1 MTTLRPS
8 AAMSPVTPA
17 LAIVVVFLSYAF
29 MAFEAAFTP
38 QSVGEGGDSAA
49 MHNRPWRSRAG
60 LSSMLDATE
69 RFLAGAGFDRA
80 PWLAVA
86 FGAGIAAWFALPNRW
101 NWLALL
107 AGCLSL
113 VMGTLAVLRDD
124 GRFPYLR
131 QAVVAVV
138 LTLAAGCATV
148 WMKSALVGE
157 PAISRPM
164 VETLAAK
171 VIGRE
176 DQPAERRVRLMLE
189 TREPG
194 TGRVIRV
201 RLNLPTDIDRHDLRE
216 GAQVRL
222 RARLMPPA
230 APMLPG
236 GHDFARSAW
245 FAGIAA
251 TGSVLGEVEVI
262 KSGEK
267 PDWFGGLQSKLSQH
281 VRAQLDG
288 SAGTIAAAFASGDR
302 GAIAERDDEAM
313 RDAGLTHLLS
323 ISGLHVSAVVAATWF
338 IAIKLLALWP
348 WLALRVRLPILAAG
362 LAALSGVLYTLVTG
376 AEVPTVRSC
385 IGAVLVLAAL
395 TLGREPLSLRMLAVA
410 AFLVMLLWPEAVVGP
425 SFQMSFASVIA
436 IVSLHSSAPVR
447 AFLAAREEPWWART
461 GRRLLMLLLT
471 GVVIELALMPIGLFH
486 FHRAGVYGAFA
497 NVVAIPLTTFI
508 TMPLIAIALVLDV
521 VGIGGPAWWLTGQ
534 SIDLMLD
541 MAHWIA
547 AQPGAVTLL
556 PAMGKGS
563 IALFTVGALWLALW
577 RGRVRLVGLL
587 PIMVAVIPLALLEP
601 PDILVSGDGRHVG
614 ITGEADGSLLVLR
627 EARSDFARDN
637 LTELAGMNGTMLP
650 MAQWPRAH
658 CSRDFCAIVLH
669 RAGREWH
676 LLLSRTRE
684 MTGERAL
691 AAACDRAD
699 IVISD
704 RWLPQ
709 SCKPAMLKVDRRMLS
724 RTGGLAID
732 LESGIVHTV
741 AEDQGEH
748 GWWQSVVAKTMRRSI
763 SQKLVTEKPPI
774 TGMSGNPVS

>member
-1 MTTLRPS
+1 
-8 AAMSPVTPA
+8 
-17 LAIVVVFLSYAF
+17 
-29 MAFEAAFTP
+29 
-38 QSVGEGGDSAA
+38 
-49 MHNRPWRSRAG
+49 
-60 LSSMLDATE
+60 MLDAAE

-80 PWLAVA
+80 PWLAVSFA
-86 FGAGIAAWFALPNRW
+86 AGIAAWFALPNRW
-101 NWLALL
+101 SWLALL

-113 VMGTLAVLRDD
+113 VLGALAALRGD

-131 QAVVAVV
+131 QAIVAVA
-138 LTLAAGCATV
+138 LILAAGCATV
-148 WMKSALVGE
+148 WTKSALVGQ
-157 PAISRPM
+157 PAIARPM
-164 VETLAAK
+164 VETLSAT
-171 VIGRE
+171 VVGRQ

-189 TREPG
+189 THDPRE
-194 TGRVIRV
+194 GRAIRV
-201 RLNLPTDIDRHDLRE
+201 RLNLPAEMDRNDLRE
-216 GAQVRL
+216 GAKVRL

-230 APMLPG
+230 PPMLPG

-245 FAGIAA
+245 FSGIAA
-251 TGSVLGEVEVI
+251 TGSVLGEVEVL
-262 KSGEK
+262 K
-267 PDWFGGLQSKLSQH
+267 PGDEASWFGGLQSNLSQH
-281 VRAQLDG
+281 VRGRLGG

-302 GAIAERDDEAM
+302 GAIAEQDDEAM

-362 LAALSGVLYTLVTG
+362 LAALSGIMYTLVTG

-436 IVSLHSSAPVR
+436 IVSLHGSAPVR
-447 AFLAAREEPWWART
+447 AFLAPREEPWWART

-471 GVVIELALMPIGLFH
+471 GIVIELALLPIGLFH
-486 FHRAGVYGAFA
+486 FHRAGMYGAFA

-508 TMPLIAIALVLDV
+508 TMPLIAIALVLDI
-521 VGIGGPAWWLTGQ
+521 VGIGAPVWWLTGL
-534 SIDLMLD
+534 SIDVMLD

-547 AQPGAVTLL
+547 VRPGAVTLL
-556 PAMGKGS
+556 PAMGRGS
-563 IALFTVGALWLALW
+563 IALFTIGALWLALW
-577 RGRVRLVGLL
+577 RGRIRLAGLL
-587 PIMVAVIPLALLEP
+587 PIMVAVVPLVLLDP
-601 PDILVSGDGRHVG
+601 PDILISGDGRHVG
-614 ITGEADGSLLVLR
+614 ITGEVDGSLLVLR

-637 LTELAGMNGTMLP
+637 LTELAGMNGAMLP
-650 MAQWPRAH
+650 MARWPGAR
-658 CSRDFCAIVLH
+658 CSGDFCTITLH
-669 RAGREWH
+669 RAGRDWH

-684 MTGERAL
+684 MTEERAL

-704 RWLPQ
+704 RWLPR
-709 SCKPAMLKVDRRMLS
+709 SCKPAMLKADRRMLS
-724 RTGGLAID
+724 RTGGLSID
-732 LESGIVHTV
+732 LASGRVRTV

-748 GWWQSVVAKTMRRSI
+748 GWWQAAGPKAARRSF
-763 SQKLVTEKPPI
+763 SQPPRTEKPPT
-774 TGMSGNPVS
+774 TGVSGNPVS

>member
-1 MTTLRPS
+1 
-8 AAMSPVTPA
+8 MSLVTPA
-17 LAIVVVFLSYAF
+17 LAIVVPFLFNAV
-29 MAFEAAFTP
+29 MAFEAALTP
-38 QSVGEGGDSAA
+38 RSAGEGGDSAA
-49 MHNRPWRSRAG
+49 MHHRPWRSRAG
-60 LSSMLDATE
+60 LSSVLDAAE
-69 RFLAGAGFDRA
+69 RFLASAGFDRA

-86 FGAGIAAWFALPNRW
+86 FAAGIATWFALPNRW
-101 NWLALL
+101 SWLALL
-107 AGCLSL
+107 AGCMSVVL
-113 VMGTLAVLRDD
+113 GTLAALRVD

-131 QAVVAVV
+131 QATMAVA
-138 LTLAAGCATV
+138 LTLAAGCAVV
-148 WMKSALVGE
+148 WLKSALVGE
-157 PAISRPM
+157 RAISRPM
-164 VETLAAK
+164 VETLAAT

-194 TGRVIRV
+194 TGRAIKV
-201 RLNLPTDIDRHDLRE
+201 RLNLPIEMDRNELRE
-216 GAQVRL
+216 GAQVQL

-236 GHDFARSAW
+236 GHDFARSAR
-245 FAGIAA
+245 FAGLAA
-251 TGSVLGEVEVI
+251 TGSVLGEVEI
-262 KSGEK
+262 FRPGNERG
-267 PDWFGGLQSKLSQH
+267 WFEGLQSNLSQH
-281 VRAQLDG
+281 VCSRLDG

-362 LAALSGVLYTLVTG
+362 LAALSGILYTLVTG

-436 IVSLHSSAPVR
+436 IVSLHGSAPVKT
-447 AFLAAREEPWWART
+447 FLAAREEPWWART

-471 GVVIELALMPIGLFH
+471 GVAIELALMPIGLFH

-497 NVVAIPLTTFI
+497 NVIAIPLTTFI
-508 TMPLIAIALVLDV
+508 TMPLIAISLVLDLA
-521 VGIGGPAWWLTGQ
+521 GMGGPLWWLTGQ
-534 SIDLMLD
+534 SIDLMLE

-563 IALFTVGALWLALW
+563 IVLFTVGALWLALW
-577 RGRVRLVGLL
+577 RGKVRLAGLL
-587 PIMVAVIPLALLEP
+587 PIVAGVLPLALLKP
-601 PDILVSGDGRHVG
+601 PDILVSGDGRHIG
-614 ITGEADGSLLVLR
+614 ITGEADGGLLVLR

-637 LTELAGMNGTMLP
+637 LTELAGMNGAMLP
-650 MAQWPRAH
+650 MAKWPDAR
-658 CSRDFCAIVLH
+658 CSRDFCAITLH

-684 MTGERAL
+684 LTGERAL

-704 RWLPQ
+704 RWLPR
-709 SCKPAMLKVDRRMLS
+709 SCKPAMLKIDRRMLS
-724 RTGGLAID
+724 STGGLSID
-732 LESGIVHTV
+732 LGTGSVRTV
-741 AEDQGEH
+741 AHDQGEH
-748 GWWQSVVAKTMRRSI
+748 GWWQSVGGMTARRSLP
-763 SQKLVTEKPPI
+763 QQPGTEKPPI
-774 TGMSGNPVS
+774 TKVGGSPVS